1 MSELM
6 RQDQKSQPEQGTA
19 TLERT
24 HQGVTYTPHVDILE
38 TADELVL
45 FGDLPGVEPQD
56 LDVRFENKELII
68 HGRVAPRHKNVE
80 FSYGEYGVGDFYRA
94 FSVGEAVDAEK
105 ISAELRNG
113 VLVLHLPKSEAV
125 KPRRIAVKTG

>member
-1 MSELM
+1 MSELI
-6 RQDQKSQPEQGTA
+6 RNEQTSGPEQGTA

-24 HQGVTYTPHVDILE
+24 RDGVTYTPHIDIVE

-45 FGDLPGVEPQD
+45 FGDLPGVDPQN
-56 LDVRFENKELII
+56 LDVRFENKELVI
-68 HGRVAPRHKNVE
+68 HGRVTPRHKNVE

-94 FSVGEAVDAEK
+94 FTIGEAIDTEK
-105 ISAELRNG
+105 ITAELKNG

-125 KPRRIAVKTG
+125 KPRRIAVKAG